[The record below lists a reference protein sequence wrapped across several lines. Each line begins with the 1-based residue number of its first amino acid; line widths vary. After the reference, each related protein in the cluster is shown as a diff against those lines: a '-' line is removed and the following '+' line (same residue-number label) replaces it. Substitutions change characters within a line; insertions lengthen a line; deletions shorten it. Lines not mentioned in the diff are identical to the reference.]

1 MSLWFEELKKEKDAC
16 YYKVRSRYKKWPSAY
31 ASGALVQ
38 CRKVGAKNWGN
49 SVKKSADDIRLA
61 LSGRIVR
68 LYLSK
73 PIRTLNQFRKRIGN
87 APEGARKHL
96 QENAKAQEEKINNIQ
111 DKYKTE
117 LEQANN
123 LERLLAKEGKKLPEG
138 VISIAAEQIE
148 HFGLDALEEEVDYII
163 QRRLK

>member
-1 MSLWFEELKKEKDAC
+1 MAMWEEILRKEKDAC
-16 YYKVRSRYKKWPSAY
+16 YYKVKSRYKEWPSAY
-31 ASGALVQ
+31 GSGALVQ

-87 APEGARKHL
+87 APEGARKLL
-96 QENAKAQEEKINNIQ
+96 QENAKAQEEKINDIQ
-111 DKYKTE
+111 NKYKTE